1 MTSKV
6 DNLAFEK
13 TFNSNGNFR
22 ESQLVLG
29 QRYAVLHKIGEGT
42 FSQVLLARDLAHPKK
57 RLVALKVLPNK
68 YSRQALTEVI
78 RLRQLSIFN
87 GEKNFQIVQIF
98 DTFNFGSFI
107 CIVLEWLSGGP
118 INISHVEELNTTNS
132 SHTPRELELRRL
144 PVTRRITCQLVT
156 TLLLLSKVGVLH
168 ADLKPDNILYT
179 QADSLDLK
187 VLDFGNSIGTGEL
200 SGYYDTYN
208 VQTLN
213 YRAPEVLFGVPF
225 GLPIDM
231 WSLGCI
237 LCETWMGHSLFASI
251 TRTEIMGEMSRL
263 LGKFPKK
270 VFKNG
275 KYCQEQF
282 LESSNDDED
291 AKTHTTQSMANL
303 LKTTDVNFLDFI
315 SSLLLY
321 DPSKRLT
328 PGMAIH
334 HPFIADMFPLDFLS
348 DKLYPFLIPLNTETR
363 LSRRSTPGLSQ
374 GLLEGNPST
383 RIASRKRTTNPDLYE
398 SCDQV
403 QSKRY
408 QMHRSGE

>member
-291 AKTHTTQSMANL
+291 AKTHTTQRL
-303 LKTTDVNFLDFI
+303 LN
-315 SSLLLY
+315 S
-321 DPSKRLT
+321 
-328 PGMAIH
+328 
-334 HPFIADMFPLDFLS
+334 
-348 DKLYPFLIPLNTETR
+348 
-363 LSRRSTPGLSQ
+363 
-374 GLLEGNPST
+374 
-383 RIASRKRTTNPDLYE
+383 
-398 SCDQV
+398 
-403 QSKRY
+403 
-408 QMHRSGE
+408 